1 MVIDTINDVV
11 LHDCGDTI
19 YNTSGVAVRP
29 FWWSSE
35 AIEVLK
41 ETW

>member
-1 MVIDTINDVV
+1 MIIDTVNDEV
-11 LHDCGDTI
+11 LGDVGDTI

-35 AIEVLK
+35 CVEVLS
-41 ETW
+41 EGW

>member
-1 MVIDTINDVV
+1 MVIDTVNDVV
-11 LHDCGDTI
+11 LHDCSDTI
-19 YNTSGVAVRP
+19 FNTSGVAVRP

-35 AIEVLK
+35 AITILS